1 MKNKTA
7 PIGIF
12 DSGIGGLTVAK
23 AVMKVLPAED
33 IIYFGDTAR
42 VPYGIK
48 SEKVVRSYALEITNF
63 LLKKGVCKAER
74 GPLRGIYGDKRLFE
88 RSCKAI

>member
-1 MKNKTA
+1 MLNKESGNQYIPLLKIVLIKVLKNNTA

-23 AVMKVLPAED
+23 AVMKALPAED

-48 SEKVVRSYALEITNF
+48 SEKVVRSYALEITKF
-63 LLKKGVCKAER
+63 LLKKGLK
-74 GPLRGIYGDKRLFE
+74 
-88 RSCKAI
+88 